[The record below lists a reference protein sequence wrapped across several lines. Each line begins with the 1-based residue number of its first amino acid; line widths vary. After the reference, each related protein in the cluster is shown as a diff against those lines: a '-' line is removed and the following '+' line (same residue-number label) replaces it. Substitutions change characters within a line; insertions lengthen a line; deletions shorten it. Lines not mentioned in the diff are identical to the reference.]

1 MKAIEHYFFCDAICY
16 AVQGQVLTCE
26 AVDEIVKCEHSNIKL
41 FSSTFLC
48 VFDTLFKD
56 KL

>member
-1 MKAIEHYFFCDAICY
+1 MKAIEQYFSLLCCCY

-26 AVDEIVKCEHSNIKL
+26 AVDEFVKCEHSNIKL

-48 VFDTLFKD
+48 VVDTLFKE